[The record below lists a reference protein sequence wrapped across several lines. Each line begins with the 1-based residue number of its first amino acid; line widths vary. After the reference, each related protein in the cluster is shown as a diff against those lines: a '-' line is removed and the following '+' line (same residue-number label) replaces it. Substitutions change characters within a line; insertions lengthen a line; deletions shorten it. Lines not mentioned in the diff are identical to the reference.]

1 MNIEEIENQTK
12 QKIKYYKEI
21 SSTHLYAKQIANQG
35 DNILIAEVQTAGI
48 GTKGRCWHTGK
59 NKNIAMTIIKH
70 PTCSVQKLE
79 GLTTKIAEAIVEVIK
94 ELYGYELKIKIPNDL
109 MLNGKKISGILTE
122 LHSRSEK
129 IEYLLISIGFNV
141 NEDEFE
147 GELKEIATSLK
158 QEYHMEFN
166 REEIISKIITKI
178 DKLIEQL

>member
-1 MNIEEIENQTK
+1 
-12 QKIKYYKEI
+12 
-21 SSTHLYAKQIANQG
+21 
-35 DNILIAEVQTAGI
+35 
-48 GTKGRCWHTGK
+48 
-59 NKNIAMTIIKH
+59 
-70 PTCSVQKLE
+70 
-79 GLTTKIAEAIVEVIK
+79 
-94 ELYGYELKIKIPNDL
+94 

-122 LHSRSEK
+122 LHSRSEN